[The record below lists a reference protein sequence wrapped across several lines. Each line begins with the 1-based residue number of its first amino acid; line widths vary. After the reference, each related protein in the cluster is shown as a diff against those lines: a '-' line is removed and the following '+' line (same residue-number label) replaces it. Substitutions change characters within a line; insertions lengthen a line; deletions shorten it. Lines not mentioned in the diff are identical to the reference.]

1 VAAVKTSPSEPE
13 LTALWNHTHS
23 HGEKISNLEKIAARL
38 ETGQDSL
45 EGKIDTGFAALQAD
59 LQRSVKPPLNVIGVA
74 TLSIVILSGFG
85 AVLTYMIGQTSIAM
99 ERETDLRF
107 EAVKSSAV
115 IATTALKQEIAD
127 TNRVIESMN
136 QRMIIDD
143 QREQQ
148 DMYDKGVLASKFK
161 GLEQNFYHL
170 DDHLHIKDRRN
181 EDYRLRTKERLS
193 VLETDAEIGR
203 HKSN

>member
-1 VAAVKTSPSEPE
+1 MVAVKTSPSEPE
-13 LTALWNHTHS
+13 LTALWTHTHS

-59 LQRSVKPPLNVIGVA
+59 LLRSTKPPLNVIGTA
-74 TLSIVILSGFG
+74 TLSIIVLSGFG
-85 AVLTYMIGQTSIAM
+85 AVLTYMIGQASTAM

-107 EAVKSSAV
+107 EAIKSSAV
-115 IATTALKQEIAD
+115 LAITALKQEISD
-127 TNRVIESMN
+127 VNFTIERMN

-170 DDHLHIKDRRN
+170 DEQLHIKDRRS
-181 EDYRLRTKERLS
+181 EDYRQEAKGRLS
-193 VLETDAEIGR
+193 VLETDAEISR
-203 HKSN
+203 HKQN

>member
-59 LQRSVKPPLNVIGVA
+59 LQRSTKPPLNVIGVA
-74 TLSIVILSGFG
+74 TLSIIILSGFG

-107 EAVKSSAV
+107 EAVKANAV

-127 TNRVIESMN
+127 INHTIDGMN
-136 QRMIIDD
+136 KRMIIDD

-170 DDHLHIKDRRN
+170 DDMLHIRDRRS
-181 EDYRLRTKERLS
+181 EDYRQSAKERLS

-203 HKSN
+203 HKAN

>member
-45 EGKIDTGFAALQAD
+45 EGKIDTGFAALQSD

-85 AVLTYMIGQTSIAM
+85 AVLTYMIGQSGAAM

-107 EAVKSSAV
+107 EAVRSSAV
-115 IATTALKQEIAD
+115 IATKALKQEIAD
-127 TNRVIESMN
+127 VNHTIDNMN
-136 QRMIIDD
+136 KRMIIDD

-148 DMYDKGVLASKFK
+148 DMYDKGVLVSKFK

-181 EDYRLRTKERLS
+181 EDYRLRIKERLS